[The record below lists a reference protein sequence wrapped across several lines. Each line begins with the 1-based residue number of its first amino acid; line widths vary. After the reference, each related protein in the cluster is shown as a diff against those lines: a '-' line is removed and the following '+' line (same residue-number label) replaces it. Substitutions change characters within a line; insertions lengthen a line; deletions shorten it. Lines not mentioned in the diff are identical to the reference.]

1 MMDKSPPN
9 YRIRKAYTDWSTNNV
24 RYSDL
29 DPNGH
34 VNNGAINT
42 FFEEKSL
49 EDLVKDKSERRV

>member
-1 MMDKSPPN
+1 MMDKSSPN

-42 FFEEKSL
+42 FFEDGKKMVFKL
-49 EDLVKDKSERRV
+49 T